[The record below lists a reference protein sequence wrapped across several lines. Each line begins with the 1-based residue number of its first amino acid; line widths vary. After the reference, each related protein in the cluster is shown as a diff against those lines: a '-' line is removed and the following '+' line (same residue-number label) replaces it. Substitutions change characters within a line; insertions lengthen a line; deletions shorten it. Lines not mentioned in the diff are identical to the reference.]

1 MVRRKIS
8 KWGLI
13 MAVVVFAP
21 SCGGGEE
28 SISGSSSWATTISDA
43 STVAPTPSTTAVE
56 TTTTTTLPEEAC
68 ETIPDSLLVL
78 NIETDLSDE
87 QIRFFMCGLHVA
99 ANETDVGV
107 TELSL
112 SMFDDMGAM
121 KESIERLLPGT
132 YFENSMA
139 AQGFYGLIGNDVIFW
154 NYPNTADYRD
164 DGAFV
169 FRVGTHELFHVAQ
182 SKMMYGGF
190 IEPAPAWLSEGAAEY
205 FALEMLEKYGF
216 DEHLEWWRSMG
227 DGFVLVYSP
236 TAETFRIWE
245 TFGPYP
251 PELPPFLNYPL
262 VARMVGFLA
271 EASSKEAVL
280 EGYWRERS
288 PDESW
293 EETFTRVFGL
303 TVDEFYALID
313 EELE

>member
-1 MVRRKIS
+1 MRRKVS

-13 MAVVVFAP
+13 MGAVVFAA

-28 SISGSSSWATTISDA
+28 SISGSSSSATTISDA

-68 ETIPDSLLVL
+68 ETIPDSPLAL

-87 QIRFFMCGLHVA
+87 QIQFFMCGLHVA

-132 YFENSMA
+132 YFENSAA

-262 VARMVGFLA
+262 VARMVGLLA
-271 EASSKEAVL
+271 EVSSKEAVL